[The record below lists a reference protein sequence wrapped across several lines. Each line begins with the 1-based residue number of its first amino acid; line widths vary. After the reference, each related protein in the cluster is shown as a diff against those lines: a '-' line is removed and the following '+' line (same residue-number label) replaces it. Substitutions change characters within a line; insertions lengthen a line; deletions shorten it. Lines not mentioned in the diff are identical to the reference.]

1 MKTLVST
8 IILITSFSVL
18 HGQTERYGILTQDG
32 GSIFKM
38 NQYGHPIELLH
49 RFDTVNGSEPQGSIV
64 QRGNEFFG
72 RTKTGGLN
80 GAGVLY
86 YVNKDNHNFST
97 TQHLPADYNDGFLS
111 PYTAGMNDYY
121 YNMGCINNTRGRL
134 YKTNFSLNT
143 IEVAEEFAGYNTY
156 YQPIMT
162 LTDLFIP
169 ASVPGNNES
178 IIFRYDLATQQLVDT
193 LTLNPATEGKGNFQ
207 LIQLNDSIAYGVNY
221 NGGIHNEGVITQLN
235 LNSFTLDTL
244 YSFDF
249 PTIFYSTSIFSN
261 SKLILFNYNSSDSKF
276 TCYAFGNIQ
285 LDSLFSINASSPQ
298 SSRPGNIFIQGNNL
312 VFSAENITYNYNLV
326 SNILTPIA
334 IIDAVQFG
342 TTSYLNQPTVF
353 YDPLGTVENE
363 TKDIQIA
370 PNPTSDLISVR
381 TTNNL
386 QKTIQLTALDGRKL
400 SQFETNEETITIDF
414 TALSSGTY
422 LITIESNG
430 KNYSKTIIK
439 N

>member
-1 MKTLVST
+1 MKILASA
-8 IILITSFSVL
+8 IILITGLSVV
-18 HGQTERYGILTQDG
+18 HAQTERYGILTQDG

-64 QRGNEFFG
+64 QRGNEFYG

-80 GAGVLY
+80 NSGVLY

-97 TQHLPADYNDGFLS
+97 IQHLPADYNDGFLS

-121 YNMGCINNTRGRL
+121 YNMGCIFNTRGRL

-143 IEVAEEFAGYNTY
+143 IEVAAEFTGYNTY

-169 ASVPGNNES
+169 ASLPSNNES
-178 IIFRYDLATQQLVDT
+178 IVFRYDLATQQIVDT
-193 LTLNPATEGKGNFQ
+193 LILNPATAGKGNFQ
-207 LIQLNDSIAYGVNY
+207 LIQLNDSIAYGINY
-221 NGGIHNEGVITQLN
+221 TGGIHNEGVITQLN

-249 PTIFYSTSIFSN
+249 PTTLYCTTISTN
-261 SKLILFNYNSSDSKF
+261 SKLFLFNYNSTDSKF
-276 TCYAFGNIQ
+276 TCYSFGNMQ
-285 LDSLFSINASSPQ
+285 LDSLFSINATSSQ
-298 SSRPGNIFIQGNNL
+298 SSRPGNIYVQSNNL
-312 VFSAENITYNYNLV
+312 IFSAENITYNYNLV
-326 SNILTPIA
+326 SNILTPVA

-363 TKDIQIA
+363 MADIQIA
-370 PNPTSDLISVR
+370 PNPTSDCISIR
-381 TTNNL
+381 TTSNAT
-386 QKTIQLTALDGRKL
+386 KTIRIHSLDGRNLTTFDTK
-400 SQFETNEETITIDF
+400 EETISIN
-414 TALSSGTY
+414 LSSYTPGTY
-422 LITIESNG
+422 LITVESNG
-430 KNYSKTIIK
+430 TNYTTQIIK
-439 N
+439 L